1 MKNIILFIIFLFLL
15 FNCFAQKHEWRK
27 PDVSSQEHFLAG
39 NMIAFTT
46 GILLNDGLHFKYGS
60 YVGILVGST
69 AGYLK
74 EKHDPIF
81 DNTDLLLTITGSIF
95 GGYLSNKINK
105 YYGLSDQQRIMNKIN
120 RLNKR
125 SEKRLK
131 RISNE

>member
-1 MKNIILFIIFLFLL
+1 MKNIILFIIFSFLL

-27 PDVSSQEHFLAG
+27 PDISSQEHFLAG
-39 NMIAFTT
+39 NMISFTA
-46 GILLNDGLHFKYGS
+46 GIVLNEGLHFKYGS
-60 YVGILVGST
+60 YVGILAGST
-69 AGYLK
+69 AGLLK

-81 DNTDLLLTITGSIF
+81 DNTDLALTMAGSIL
-95 GGYLSNKINK
+95 GGYFSYQINK
-105 YYGLSDQQRIMNKIN
+105 YYGMTDQQRIINKIN

>member
-1 MKNIILFIIFLFLL
+1 MKNILFVLFFFLAV
-15 FNCFAQKHEWRK
+15 NCSAQKHEWRK
-27 PDVSSQEHFLAG
+27 TDVSSQEHFLAG
-39 NMIAFTT
+39 NMISFTT
-46 GILLNDGLHFKYGS
+46 GLLLNDGVNFKYGS
-60 YVGILVGST
+60 YVGIFVGST

-95 GGYLSNKINK
+95 GGYLSYQINK
-105 YYGLSDQQRIMNKIN
+105 YYGTTDQQRIMNKIN